1 MEGQIPK
8 GARVDPHSGLSVL
21 PNYWHQRT
29 YSAVLPAY
37 LHTLRVEIGQINGLH
52 VLPYLEE
59 EGEEE
64 CKGAVQ
70 RTCERS

>member
-8 GARVDPHSGLSVL
+8 GAQVDPHSGLVML

-37 LHTLRVEIGQINGLH
+37 LHTLHVEIGQINGLPI
-52 VLPYLEE
+52 LPYLEE
-59 EGEEE
+59 EAEEE
-64 CKGAVQ
+64 RKGAVQ
-70 RTCERS
+70 RNL